1 MSPWNLIL
9 VLGVTTIWLAMISAV
24 FYLVAAGETANG
36 RRAALMRAR
45 GLEPPR
51 TFRPS
56 GT

>member
-9 VLGVTTIWLAMISAV
+9 VVGVSAIWLAMLSAV
-24 FYLVAAGETANG
+24 LYLVAASDTATP
-36 RRAALMRAR
+36 RSAAPMRAR

>member
-36 RRAALMRAR
+36 RRAAPMRAR